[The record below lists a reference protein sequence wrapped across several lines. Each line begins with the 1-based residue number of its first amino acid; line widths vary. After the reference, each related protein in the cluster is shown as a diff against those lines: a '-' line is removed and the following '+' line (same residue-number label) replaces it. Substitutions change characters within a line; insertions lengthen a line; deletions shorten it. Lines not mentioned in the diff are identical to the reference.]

1 MKAQGVEKK
10 MEQAQGVTSG
20 PGQFVYLK
28 LYACTTILIYI
39 VKTNIK
45 IIKKNKQ
52 F

>member
-20 PGQFVYLK
+20 PGPFVYLK
-28 LYACTTILIYI
+28 LYACTAILIYI

-45 IIKKNKQ
+45 NYKEK
-52 F
+52 